1 MTNQDPA
8 KRREDPP
15 RAFVFPPN
23 PVMPRQVLVGM
34 TTPLA
39 RELAQ
44 TIREMFDGD
53 PPHTEAEREMLS
65 LAGKIDTHIA
75 IAAAKGAAR
84 RERNESENAGDNYA
98 Q

>member
-1 MTNQDPA
+1 MTHQDGHG

-23 PVMPRQVLVGM
+23 PVMPRQVMVGM

-39 RELAQ
+39 KELAE
-44 TIREMFDGD
+44 TLRDLFDGE
-53 PPHTEAEREMLS
+53 PPDSEAERELLA
-65 LAGKIDTHIA
+65 LAGKIETHIA

-84 RERNESENAGDNYA
+84 REKHEQNAEGA
-98 Q
+98 

>member
-1 MTNQDPA
+1 MTFQEGQG

-23 PVMPRQVLVGM
+23 PVMPRQVMVGM

-39 RELAQ
+39 KELAE
-44 TIREMFDGD
+44 TIREIFDNE
-53 PPHTEAEREMLS
+53 PPETEVEREILS
-65 LAGKIDTHIA
+65 LAGKIETHIA

-84 RERNESENAGDNYA
+84 REKHENESE
-98 Q
+98 